1 LIMSPLWQF
10 GDVSGSKVNRRL
22 SEGSTPFA
30 ATVLHSGA
38 LNGRFRTHVRPVRA
52 ETTRGAN
59 LQIPEAWSEFSS
71 VWALGAV
78 IKKQMLFARVATCAW
93 AGLSRLYR
101 GGLLPKTAL
110 YRGWGPREREVRV
123 IVIERLGGTRP
134 SSLSTLVSK
143 SCSLPSLDSG
153 ISGEHLL
160 SGHVFRGRRDPTEA
174 GDRCVRSA
182 PLNPQNWPEITFS
195 EFRGADE

>member
-1 LIMSPLWQF
+1 MVGVQLRLGPRC
-10 GDVSGSKVNRRL
+10 GDQETDALRARRNLRLGGVEWAIEVDCSLKLL
-22 SEGSTPFA
+22 SIEDG
-30 ATVLHSGA
+30 
-38 LNGRFRTHVRPVRA
+38 
-52 ETTRGAN
+52 
-59 LQIPEAWSEFSS
+59 
-71 VWALGAV
+71 
-78 IKKQMLFARVATCAW
+78 
-93 AGLSRLYR
+93 
-101 GGLLPKTAL
+101 
-110 YRGWGPREREVRV
+110 GPREREVRV

-160 SGHVFRGRRDPTEA
+160 SGHVFRGRRDPNEA
-174 GDRCVRSA
+174 GDRCVRSG